1 LSLSPKPESP
11 TANRQS
17 QIWEWALLVL
27 ILVLAASLRLWRLSS
42 IPPGFTHDEAGHGQD
57 ALAILNGARPIYQTV
72 GYGREPLYDYLVA
85 GLMAVLGPTGGV
97 LRFSP
102 VPLGL
107 LTLLATFLWVRDA
120 FDGPTALATLALQA
134 VSFWSLSVSRQ
145 ALRSGLL
152 PVLFAFAV
160 YFYWRAIGRGEARP
174 QKRAGGKRLIL
185 AMPRPYRYGMLCAL
199 CLGATL
205 WTYVP
210 ARVTW
215 AVFPVFLAYLA
226 LVHRPIF
233 RRAWLPTLLA
243 VSLGLL
249 LVAPLFA
256 YLQAHPGA
264 EQRLAMLDVPLQAL
278 RAGDVSVVLSRAWSC
293 VTGFFVPGAGD
304 RFLAYNIPGRPIF
317 DPVTGALFLTGVGL
331 CLARWRRPARAFAL
345 LWFIVGISPSLITG
359 ATAGFTRS
367 IAALPVAYLFP
378 ALTAAEGA
386 RWAARRWKRRAA
398 QFIWMGF
405 VALVIVTGAISAH
418 SYFVA
423 WGQSPDVRAAY
434 MAPLVEI
441 ARYLDA
447 TPADEIVGIS
457 AYLPHAPHDPYVFD
471 VISQR
476 DDLSLHW
483 FDARRAIVLPSR
495 VSAVLIAPA
504 GVSLDPYFAD
514 LAGLSLRERVAL
526 RQDDADPYFDV
537 YDWEPQ
543 ATVAALQGQTLGNV
557 ADPPMPVDFGPSTG
571 GSTSSPQSSGQV
583 AVQLVGYDLRTPQ
596 VAPGGT
602 VELVTLWRVINPAP
616 LRPQNLSNA
625 EEDWVVFTHALDG
638 AGNVVGQEDRLD
650 APAWDW
656 QAGDVIAQIHRFA
669 LQSDL
674 SAGPIALEVGMY
686 RRSDGLRLPILVD
699 GSVAGDHVLLQP
711 LEVVE

>member
-1 LSLSPKPESP
+1 LSASPKPESP

-42 IPPGFTHDEAGHGQD
+42 IPPGFTHDEAGHNHD
-57 ALAILNGARPIYQTV
+57 AVAILNGARSIYQTV

-85 GLMAVLGPTGGV
+85 GLMAVLGPTGGA

-102 VPLGL
+102 VLLGL

-120 FDGPTALATLALQA
+120 FDWPTALVTIALQA
-134 VSFWSLSVSRQ
+134 VSFWSLSVNRQ

-152 PVLFAFAV
+152 PVLFTFAV
-160 YFYWRAIGRGEARP
+160 HFYWRAIGRGRGDTRQNDNSGARGWLC
-174 QKRAGGKRLIL
+174 ALH
-185 AMPRPYRYGMLCAL
+185 RPYRYGMLCAL

-215 AVFPVFLAYLA
+215 VVFPVFLAYLA

-233 RRAWLPTLLA
+233 QRTWLPTLLA

-249 LVAPLFA
+249 LAAPLFV

-264 EQRLAMLDVPLQAL
+264 EQRLAMLDAPLQAL

-293 VTGFFVPGAGD
+293 VTGFFIPGAGD

-317 DPVTGALFLTGVGL
+317 DPVTGALFLAGVGL
-331 CLARWRRPARAFAL
+331 CLARWRRLARAFAL

-378 ALTAAEGA
+378 ALTIVEGT
-386 RWAARRWKRRAA
+386 RWAARQLGQHAARAILA
-398 QFIWMGF
+398 GF
-405 VALVIVTGAISAH
+405 VALVVVTGAISVH
-418 SYFVA
+418 DYFFI
-423 WGQSPDVRAAY
+423 WGESPDVRAAY
-434 MAPLVEI
+434 MIPLVEI

-447 TPADEIVGIS
+447 APASEQVGIS

-476 DDLSLHW
+476 DDLSLRW
-483 FDARRAIVLPSR
+483 FDARQAIVLPSQA
-495 VSAVLIAPA
+495 SAVLIAPA
-504 GVSLDPYFAD
+504 GVALDPYFAD
-514 LAGLSLRERVAL
+514 LPGFDLRERVTL
-526 RQDDADPYFDV
+526 REDDADPYFDV
-537 YDWEPQ
+537 YDWEPWT
-543 ATVAALQGQTLGNV
+543 TVAALQERARGGVT
-557 ADPPMPVDFGPSTG
+557 DPPMPVDFGG
-571 GSTSSPQSSGQV
+571 
-583 AVQLVGYDLRTPQ
+583 AIHLVGYELCTPQ
-596 VAPGGT
+596 VAPSGT
-602 VELVTLWRVINPAP
+602 VELVTLWRVIDPEP
-616 LRPQNLSNA
+616 LRPGNLSNA
-625 EEDWVVFTHALDG
+625 EEDWAVFTHALDD

-650 APAWDW
+650 APTWDW
-656 QAGDVIAQIHRFA
+656 QAGDVVAQIHRFA

-711 LEVVE
+711 LEVK